1 MQAETQYAAD
11 NLLNYTNEI
20 SWLVSKNILSESTR
34 CFVKV
39 SPLGRSNTTLHA
51 AESCIHAMSTTYG
64 YSEKVNGVNFCSCL
78 FANVLESTTPRAFF
92 AALHNLRDYEYS
104 LLDALEPY
112 RYSIYGEFPAFR
124 ALAIKYHRAN
134 NSRYIPVAE
143 EVLSNSTLSKLYNDL
158 IALWD
163 QAESEYPLHDAI
175 LLENAKRYAAR
186 SLVVSRITSGIRLG
200 SPSVHILVAELVE
213 KWFAKPLTN
222 SLLDEYFADENV
234 EIRKELCS
242 VKCASFSLKML
253 EELDELTSYY
263 YSNDKKIAC
272 HMGSYGLE
280 PFATT
285 QGPRA
290 LLIWHGIRV
299 ISPQRA
305 AWGEYD
311 ELVVKWFTRDINP
324 RTSRVYESLPGGP
337 VLPICPS
344 IELDDSQWVIAMHLW
359 EESFGDYRSDANK
372 DPGPYRDMAT
382 ALHAAQS
389 L

>member
-1 MQAETQYAAD
+1 
-11 NLLNYTNEI
+11 
-20 SWLVSKNILSESTR
+20 
-34 CFVKV
+34 
-39 SPLGRSNTTLHA
+39 
-51 AESCIHAMSTTYG
+51 MSTTYG

-134 NSRYIPVAE
+134 ISRYTPVAE

-186 SLVVSRITSGIRLG
+186 SLVVSRITSDIRLG

-285 QGPRA
+285 EGPRA
-290 LLIWHGIRV
+290 LLIWYGIRV

-311 ELVVKWFTRDINP
+311 ELVVKWFTRDIKP

>member
-11 NLLNYTNEI
+11 SLLNYTNEI

-134 NSRYIPVAE
+134 NSRYTPVAE

-186 SLVVSRITSGIRLG
+186 SLVVSRITSDIRLG

-290 LLIWHGIRV
+290 LLIWYGIRV

>member
-20 SWLVSKNILSESTR
+20 SWLVSKNILSESTQ

-78 FANVLESTTPRAFF
+78 FSNVLESTTPRAFF

-134 NSRYIPVAE
+134 ISRYTPVAE
-143 EVLSNSTLSKLYNDL
+143 EVLSNSTISKLYNDL

-285 QGPRA
+285 EGPRA
-290 LLIWHGIRV
+290 LLIWYGIRV

-311 ELVVKWFTRDINP
+311 ELVVKWFTRDIKP

>member
-11 NLLNYTNEI
+11 SLLNYTNEI

-134 NSRYIPVAE
+134 NSRYTPVAE

-186 SLVVSRITSGIRLG
+186 SLVVPRITSGIRLG

-272 HMGSYGLE
+272 HVGSYGLE

-290 LLIWHGIRV
+290 LLIWYGIRV

>member
-51 AESCIHAMSTTYG
+51 AESCIHEMSTTYS

-134 NSRYIPVAE
+134 NSRYTPVAE

-186 SLVVSRITSGIRLG
+186 SLVVSRITSDIRLG

-285 QGPRA
+285 EGPRA
-290 LLIWHGIRV
+290 LLIWYGIRV